1 MVNYSE
7 NNQCVAAALE
17 IIAKD
22 KTFSYLLQW
31 GVVTLRVEHIEYECG
46 ELLYSIVDADIED
59 AKDFVLR
66 DNKVFAQAFIDGL
79 DCINVLDLSNVLT
92 ED

>member
-1 MVNYSE
+1 MANYSE

-17 IIAKD
+17 MIAKD
-22 KTFSYLLQW
+22 KSFSYLWQW

-46 ELLYSIVDADIED
+46 ELLDSIVDADIED

-66 DNKVFAQAFIDGL
+66 DDKVFAQAFIDGL